1 MTETGSPE
9 ISHIA
14 PVLRVRDLTASLA
27 YYRDNLLFDVVFEW
41 ADQEGE
47 PVRYAV
53 LERGKSGVHL
63 TRSDKPGG
71 TTAYCFVDGVD
82 GFYAL
87 VKAAGANI
95 TEDIANQPWN
105 MREFETVD
113 PDGNVLLFG
122 EHLDRVDA
130 AEADKPD
137 AASGS
142 PAEKEADTSQHRHLW
157 NSFWYH
163 GIFHPH
169 DHTSQDSRESS

>member
-1 MTETGSPE
+1 MSDTKSPQL
-9 ISHIA
+9 SHIA
-14 PVLRVRDLTASLA
+14 PVLRVSDLAASLA
-27 YYRDNLLFDVVFEW
+27 YFRDNLLFDIVFEW

-53 LERGKSGVHL
+53 LERDKSGVHL
-63 TRSDKPGG
+63 TRSDNPGG
-71 TTAYCFVDGVD
+71 TTAYCFVDGID

-95 TEDIANQPWN
+95 TEEIADQPWN

-122 EHLDRVDA
+122 EHLDRVN
-130 AEADKPD
+130 AEQSEDKE
-137 AASGS
+137 ATAKS
-142 PAEKEADTSQHRHLW
+142 PAGEEVDISQHKHLW

-169 DHTSQDSRESS
+169 DQGSGDGPKGT